1 MYVFGA
7 KRQLELST
15 QADLLRDAMFVFE
28 GDFTVNSDKDRI
40 VDTVLG
46 LWSLILSRKESS
58 FEVQLIYSR
67 INTERSR
74 IFPKEYCSELCR
86 LLEEEMGHT
95 PEVLTEDTSFA
106 ARRESIGLGGN
117 VSERPPREPSN
128 KDQRRLSLE
137 ARSAAFAQPSSPGF
151 AHPALGWDD
160 KPSSSSAA
168 AKQPT
173 TQEPVA
179 VQPRFNP
186 NTGQPLQP
194 VAPDKQS
201 TTLAVKEPLSPQFE
215 KAQSAALVP
224 FRSPASGSAL
234 SFPQSS
240 SWRSGTAD
248 VVAELRLLC
257 ALWDLQPP
265 SQRSEQLAAR
275 WCDEQGASCLHDVVD
290 AKMVDEFVSAI
301 ALKPIQAKKF
311 SDALQPAAL
320 YRAFTD
326 AASEAVQLRGAVELP
341 EPVNKEEGRKQ
352 LPSFMGL
359 SA

>member
-1 MYVFGA
+1 M
-7 KRQLELST
+7 
-15 QADLLRDAMFVFE
+15 
-28 GDFTVNSDKDRI
+28 
-40 VDTVLG
+40 
-46 LWSLILSRKESS
+46 
-58 FEVQLIYSR
+58 
-67 INTERSR
+67 
-74 IFPKEYCSELCR
+74 
-86 LLEEEMGHT
+86 
-95 PEVLTEDTSFA
+95 
-106 ARRESIGLGGN
+106 
-117 VSERPPREPSN
+117 
-128 KDQRRLSLE
+128 
-137 ARSAAFAQPSSPGF
+137 
-151 AHPALGWDD
+151 
-160 KPSSSSAA
+160 
-168 AKQPT
+168 
-173 TQEPVA
+173 
-179 VQPRFNP
+179 QPRFNP

-194 VAPDKQS
+194 VAPDKRP

-215 KAQSAALVP
+215 KAPNAALVP

-326 AASEAVQLRGAVELP
+326 AASEAVQLRSAVELP
-341 EPVNKEEGRKQ
+341 EPENRGRTEAAAV
-352 LPSFMGL
+352 LHG
-359 SA
+359 A